1 MAAWVR
7 FEINGQVGFG
17 TIDGDS
23 IAVHEGDLFDG
34 AQPTGVIHRRD
45 EVALLGPCQPSKM
58 VCLWNNSRA
67 SAAKLNL
74 TEPADPLYFF
84 KAPTAFSAAGNVI
97 PRPASYGGRVL
108 FEGELGI
115 VIGKTCARV
124 SEADAA
130 DYVFG
135 LTCVNDVTALDL
147 LRKDES
153 FPQWA
158 RCKSFDGFGPF
169 GPVIATGLDPNALVI
184 KSLLD
189 GRERQNYPVT
199 DMFFTPYRLVS
210 LISQDLTLL
219 PGDVIS
225 CGTSLGALPM
235 KPGAKIDIV
244 IDGIGTLSNT
254 MG

>member
-7 FEINGQVGFG
+7 FEANGQVGYG
-17 TIDGDS
+17 KIEGDE
-23 IAVHEGDLFDG
+23 IAVHDGNMFEG
-34 AQPTGVIHRRD
+34 AQPTGAVHRRD
-45 EVALLGPCQPSKM
+45 AVTLLSPCVPSKM

-74 TEPADPLYFF
+74 TEPVDPLYFF
-84 KAPTAFSAAGNVI
+84 KAPTAFSATGAVI
-97 PRPASYGGRVL
+97 PRPASYDGRVL
-108 FEGELGI
+108 FEAELGI

-130 DYVFG
+130 DHVFG
-135 LTCVNDVTALDL
+135 FTCVNDVTALDL

-169 GPVIATGLDPNALVI
+169 GPAIVTGLDPNALVI

>member
-7 FEINGQVGFG
+7 FEANGQVGFG
-17 TIDGDS
+17 TIEGDS

-34 AQPTGVIHRRD
+34 ARSTGVTHRRGD
-45 EVALLGPCQPSKM
+45 VALLSPCLPSKM

-74 TEPADPLYFF
+74 IEPVDPLYFF
-84 KAPTAFSAAGNVI
+84 KAPSAFSATGAVI
-97 PRPASYGGRVL
+97 PRPASYSGRVL

-124 SEADAA
+124 SAEEAPNFI
-130 DYVFG
+130 FG
-135 LTCVNDVTALDL
+135 YTCVNDVTALEL
-147 LRKDES
+147 LNKDAA

-169 GPVIATGLDPNALVI
+169 GPVIATGLDPDSLVI

-219 PGDVIS
+219 PGDIIS

-235 KPGAKIDIV
+235 KPGAQIDIV
-244 IDGIGTLSNT
+244 IDGIGTLSNR

>member
-7 FEINGQVGFG
+7 FEIGGQVGFG
-17 TIDGDS
+17 RVEGDR
-23 IAVHEGDLFDG
+23 IAVHQGDLFENS
-34 AQPTGVIHRRD
+34 QPTGVEHRRD
-45 EVALLGPCQPSKM
+45 DVTLLGPCVPSKM

-67 SAAKLNL
+67 LAAKFNL

-84 KAPTAFSAAGNVI
+84 KAPSAFSADGAVI
-97 PRPASYGGRVL
+97 PRPASYAGRVL

-115 VIGKTCARV
+115 VIGKSCSRV
-124 SEADAA
+124 SQAEAA
-130 DYVFG
+130 DYIFG
-135 LTCVNDVTALDL
+135 YTCVNDVTALEL
-147 LRKDES
+147 LNKDAA

-169 GPVIATGLDPNALVI
+169 GPVIATGLDPESLVI
-184 KSLLD
+184 RSLLD

-199 DMFFTPYRLVS
+199 DMFFTPHRLVS

-219 PGDVIS
+219 PGDIIS
-225 CGTSLGALPM
+225 CGTSLGSLPM
-235 KPGAKIDIV
+235 KAGAQIEIV
-244 IDGIGTLSNT
+244 IDGIGTLSNR

>member
-7 FEINGQVGFG
+7 FEVNGQVGFG
-17 TIDGDS
+17 TMEGDS
-23 IAVHEGDLFDG
+23 IAAHDGDLFENPR
-34 AQPTGVIHRRD
+34 PTGATHQRGDVT
-45 EVALLGPCQPSKM
+45 LLSPCLPSKM
-58 VCLWNNSRA
+58 ICLWNNSRA

-84 KAPTAFSAAGNVI
+84 KAPSAFSATGTVI
-97 PRPASYGGRVL
+97 PRPVSYSGRVL

-124 SEADAA
+124 SESDAA

-135 LTCVNDVTALDL
+135 FTCVNDVTALEL
-147 LRKDES
+147 LHKDAA

-169 GPVIATGLDPNALVI
+169 GPVIATGLDPDSLVI

-235 KPGAKIDIV
+235 KPGAQIDIA
-244 IDGIGTLSNT
+244 IDGIGTLTNR